1 MPLADFRN
9 IPRCIALAGV
19 LMAAGCEGILAPPTD
34 GQEQEPAPARTP
46 IGVLSLEPPV
56 DEPVVADAVGETGS
70 ATTKT
75 PGAGPTATKPFAF
88 EEGRLPEKAPPAC
101 RLDGFVLPDKAKVYA
116 AGAYSG
122 AKADFQI
129 DESGHQATTIQVAVN
144 QRDAPVV
151 LLLGAYEPTVW
162 SVGWTEGTRIAAV
175 LLTGYHR
182 QRVTGLPAGVP
193 TLVSTQDNRGPCGYA
208 YVGSDGMAKLNPM
221 ARLVFGRAVD
231 VAYPARDGRVVV
243 GGALSGA
250 SLITDASAVPVEEF
264 RLKGVPPA
272 GQAGLDAALR
282 EGILRRATVADL
294 VAWQAVDQKQ
304 GAPRDV
310 PPIAGGSPA
319 RPPTVPHRGY
329 TVLKA
334 FRIPAG
340 LYGAHSATFYV
351 APGVPLPT
359 GNPGHSAIYD
369 INTGRCIGPTCGMR

>member
-1 MPLADFRN
+1 MRLANFRN
-9 IPRCIALAGV
+9 IPLYVALASV
-19 LMAAGCEGILAPPTD
+19 LIAAGCEGIFAPPTD
-34 GQEQEPAPARTP
+34 AQEQEPAPARTRV
-46 IGVLSLEPPV
+46 GALSLEPPA
-56 DEPVVADAVGETGS
+56 DEPIVADAIGDNGS
-70 ATTKT
+70 AATTT
-75 PGAGPTATKPFAF
+75 PGAGTSTTKPFAF
-88 EEGRLPEKAPPAC
+88 EEGSPPESAPPAC
-101 RLDGFVLPDKAKVYA
+101 RLDGFVLPDNAKVYA

-122 AKADFQI
+122 EEADFQI

-144 QRDAPVV
+144 QRDVPVV

-193 TLVSTQDNRGPCGYA
+193 TLVSTHDNRGPCGYA

-243 GGALSGA
+243 GSPLAGA
-250 SLITDASAVPVEEF
+250 SLITDASAVPVEAF

-272 GQAGLDAALR
+272 GQAGLDAAVR
-282 EGILRRATVADL
+282 DGILRQATLADV
-294 VAWQAVDQKQ
+294 VAWQAVEQKQ
-304 GAPRDV
+304 GGPSDV
-310 PPIAGGSPA
+310 PPLADGTPA
-319 RPPTVPHRGY
+319 RPPTVPHRAY

-334 FRIPAG
+334 FKVPAG

-369 INTGRCIGPTCGMR
+369 INTGRCVGATCGMR